1 MKYYLIA
8 GEASGDLHGSNLIKS
23 LIKVDPDA
31 EFRYYGGDK
40 MLAEGGSLVKNYK
53 DTAIMGFLRVALN
66 ARKIINNLQ
75 DCKRDIEAYA
85 PDMLILIDYPGFNL
99 EIAKYAKTV
108 LNLTV
113 VYYIPP
119 KIWAWKEG
127 RVETIKKYVDKVYCI
142 FPFEVDFY
150 KKHGFEN
157 VEYVGNPSVQSV
169 SQANKV
175 KRDDFFIVNE
185 LDPSKKIVAV
195 LPGSR
200 KQEIEKTIPIINK
213 LDKSLFPDYQFV
225 IAATSAVDHKL
236 YDKVSPD
243 IKVVCDLTY
252 QLLSFSDAAVVNS
265 GTATLETALFGVPE
279 VVVYPIFM
287 PDLLYRFG
295 RKYLLHV
302 PYISLVNIILQ
313 RYSVKELVAG
323 GCTVESVTQSLIDI
337 TSSEECRAT
346 MQSDYKELATILGT
360 SVASDVVA
368 EKIIASL
375 NNQNLTE

>member
-23 LIKVDPDA
+23 LIKIDPDA

-53 DTAIMGFLRVALN
+53 DTAIMGFLRVAMN
-66 ARKIINNLQ
+66 AHKILRNIH
-75 DCKRDIEAYA
+75 DCKKDIENYA
-85 PDMLILIDYPGFNL
+85 PDVLILIDYPGFNL
-99 EIAKYAKTV
+99 EVAKFAKKR
-108 LNLTV
+108 LNLKI

-119 KIWAWKEG
+119 KLWAWKEG

-142 FPFEVDFY
+142 FPFEVAFY
-150 KKHGFEN
+150 RKHGFDN

-175 KRDDFFIVNE
+175 RRDDFFLVNE
-185 LDPSKKIVAV
+185 LDPEKKIIAL

-200 KQEIEKTIPIINK
+200 KQEIEKTIPILNK
-213 LDKSLFPDYQFV
+213 LDKTLFSEYQFV
-225 IAATSAVDHKL
+225 LAATSAVDHKL
-236 YDKVSPD
+236 YDKVSTD

-279 VVVYPIFM
+279 VVVYPLRL
-287 PDLLYRFG
+287 PDLLYKFG
-295 RKYLLHV
+295 RRYLLHV

-313 RYSVKELVAG
+313 KGSVSELVAG
-323 GCTVESVTQSLIDI
+323 ECNAKSVADRLTQI
-337 TSSEECRAT
+337 TSSKESRAAL
-346 MQSDYKELATILGT
+346 QSDYKEIAAILGT
-360 SVASDVVA
+360 NVASDVAA
-368 EKIIASL
+368 EKIFTSIKS
-375 NNQNLTE
+375 